1 MDNLKKNFT
10 TLEVGNCYITKTGRV
25 VYILAKD
32 EKIDGIVAPFL
43 DSSGQIYS
51 TIGTRA
57 GDDND
62 LVYCLGPIPFSGAI
76 TEEMVTE
83 MRKAWFRYD
92 GDWRAALEKA
102 VLIGKDT
109 QVFVINGKK
118 YKNNRGQLSVVE

>member
-1 MDNLKKNFT
+1 MDNLKKNFA

-25 VYILAKD
+25 VYILVKD

-51 TIGTRA
+51 TTGSRA
-57 GDDND
+57 GEGND
-62 LVYCLGPIPFSGAI
+62 LVYCLGPIPFYGVI

-83 MRKAWFRYD
+83 MRKAYFRYD

-118 YKNNRGQLSVVE
+118 YKNNRGQLSAVE